1 MATTKPR
8 ITISLEEQD
17 YAVLKR
23 LYTLNGV
30 PMSRTV
36 SELVAMLTP
45 VLGRMADNLEAVA
58 KADEE
63 KKKKIA
69 ESLEKHFVAVNGACN
84 IAMKNLDEF
93 SDSLDAE
100 VKAIERRSGRDAMCG
115 TRARS
120 SAVTR
125 EAPDCVTR
133 GSGTRRETGSGG

>member
-63 KKKKIA
+63 TRQKIA
-69 ESLEKHFVAVNGACN
+69 ESLEKHFVAVNVACN

-100 VKAIERRSGRDAMCG
+100 VKAIERRSGRDAMRVP
-115 TRARS
+115 RARS

>member
-63 KKKKIA
+63 TRQKIS

-100 VKAIERRSGRDAMCG
+100 VKAIERRSGRDAMRG